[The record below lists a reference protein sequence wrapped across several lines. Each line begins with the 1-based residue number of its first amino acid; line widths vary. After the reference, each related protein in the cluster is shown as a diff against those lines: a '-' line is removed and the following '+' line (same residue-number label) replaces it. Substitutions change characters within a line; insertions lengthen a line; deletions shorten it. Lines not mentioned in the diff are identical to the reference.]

1 MPSRYVLPMFPYPSG
16 RLHMG
21 HLRVYSI
28 ADVLARFERKNR
40 SQPTKRI
47 PGSSSL
53 PNNQRISN
61 LESHSNK
68 VIFPIGFDS
77 FGLPAENAAIERN
90 VAPAEWTKLN
100 MNAMATQLKSMGT
113 SFDWERLV
121 STCDP
126 SYYRWTQ
133 LIFLRM
139 HQQGLV
145 YRKQSIVNWDPV
157 DQTVLANEQVD
168 SEGKAERSGALV
180 EKKKLEQWFIKIT
193 EYQNELLNGLD
204 SLNWPTRVKQLQKNW
219 IGREDGF
226 QISCEID
233 GQNEEISV
241 FFTNPDAVKMA
252 EYVAIACDHPL
263 IESSAIPCKYRPKL
277 LQTAKDIQNSQLTP
291 VQKAALGCPTGL
303 FSINPVTSR
312 RLPIYLSGAMPS
324 EFGVGATFGGSL
336 LDSKD
341 AAFAKQNGIPPMEE
355 NDSVAVDFDLEP
367 FKKTHFRLRDWLI
380 SRQRYWGTPVPM
392 IHCSSCGIVPVPEA
406 DLPVILPENVKLSG
420 RGGSPLASCTEW
432 TLNQYKKRCK
442 GPAKRDTDT
451 MDTFIDS
458 SWYWLRYLDPQNDKQ
473 ICDPSLPAKHL
484 PVTTYI
490 GGVEHA
496 ILHLL
501 YARFVGLFLF
511 KSGIAPGSQDSEWNG
526 EPFKLLLAQGMVTG
540 QTVKCK
546 TSGRYFKPEEIEWK
560 DAETPIVKATG
571 EVGAISYEK
580 MSKSKYNGV
589 DPSEIIEKY
598 GSDSTRLAIL
608 YKAAPT
614 DELMWDERGIVGM
627 QRWLT
632 KCQKIVTA
640 TTASEASPQIVDTSK
655 LEKELLFALH
665 TAIKE
670 VTHAMTTTFGF
681 HVAIASLIKLT
692 NHMDALPTSFHSHA
706 TFKDALSG
714 LIQMASPFA
723 PQTSQ
728 EMWSNLH
735 PNEPRT
741 VHEIPWPA
749 VSEAA
754 LKSDSRVCVVTV
766 DGRKRGTV
774 QVPRGAEKSAI
785 EAIAWDCE
793 EARNWLFDAN
803 TGKRVQFGK
812 VIVVKDGAVVNFVT
826 AKKA

>member
-53 PNNQRISN
+53 PNKQRICN
-61 LESHSNK
+61 LESHNNK

-233 GQNEEISV
+233 GQNEDILV
-241 FFTNPDAVKMA
+241 FFTNPDTVKMA
-252 EYVAIACDHPL
+252 EYVSIACDHPL

-291 VQKAALGCPTGL
+291 VQKAALGL

-312 RLPIYLSGAMPS
+312 RLAIYLSGAMPS

-341 AAFAKQNGIPPMEE
+341 AAFAKQNGIPLMEE
-355 NDSVAVDFDLEP
+355 NDSIAVDFDLEP

-432 TLNQYKKRCK
+432 VECQCPKCK

-511 KSGIAPGSQDSEWNG
+511 KSRIAPGSQDSEWNG

-540 QTVKCK
+540 QTVRCK

-598 GSDSTRLAIL
+598 GSDCTRLAIL

-627 QRWLT
+627 QRWLA

-640 TTASEASPQIVDTSK
+640 TAASEASPQIVDTSN
-655 LEKELLFALH
+655 LEKKLLFALH

-692 NHMDALPTSFHSHA
+692 NHMDALPTSFHSHT
-706 TFKDALSG
+706 TFKAALSE

-723 PQTSQ
+723 PQSSQ
-728 EMWSNLH
+728 EMWANLH
-735 PNEPRT
+735 PSEPRT

-774 QVPRGAEKSAI
+774 QVPVGAEKSVI

-826 AKKA
+826 AKKS